1 MPAAGK
7 AKSMSSPRNRVEVS
21 FAPVASALLKS

>member
-7 AKSMSSPRNRVEVS
+7 AKSMSSPRKGVEVS
-21 FAPVASALLKS
+21 FAPVAPALLKS